1 MWVRGLGFRVEGFRG
16 LGFRVFM
23 VTGSVDSMLSRIR
36 NGLQG
41 HATTRVKFSAFSD
54 LRVRGAQG
62 LRPVKIVQGLG
73 V

>member
-1 MWVRGLGFRVEGFRG
+1 
-16 LGFRVFM
+16 M

-54 LRVRGAQG
+54 LRVRG
-62 LRPVKIVQGLG
+62 LRG
-73 V
+73 